1 MRTLESSLA
10 IRANYANFPDVNP
23 VEGTN
28 RPAKRGKEMLA
39 TTEVRMRGLIGRG
52 LLVVAAATV
61 AVGTTA
67 VRAQDRGVQKLE
79 PRRVQLDGFGASIGV
94 NARDVTAEEGQRAK
108 LSPPQGAYVTSVEP
122 ESPAQKAG
130 IAAGDII
137 VEFDGERVRSARQL
151 SRLVRESPDDR
162 SVKAA
167 IVRDGNRR
175 TVDVTPAHD
184 RTSITFPDLS
194 KLDAQIRDMTKN
206 FEFRYDGP
214 GGRGFGPRGRFG
226 VSLTSVSDQLATYF
240 GVKSGVLV
248 TSVEMESPAGRAGL
262 KAGDVITMVNTRAVS
277 AVSDVLEEVRRAD
290 AGGSVSLTVT
300 RDRKE
305 LKLTAMMPERER
317 PVVRTGR
324 AI

>member
-1 MRTLESSLA
+1 
-10 IRANYANFPDVNP
+10 
-23 VEGTN
+23 
-28 RPAKRGKEMLA
+28 
-39 TTEVRMRGLIGRG
+39 
-52 LLVVAAATV
+52 
-61 AVGTTA
+61 
-67 VRAQDRGVQKLE
+67 
-79 PRRVQLDGFGASIGV
+79 
-94 NARDVTAEEGQRAK
+94 
-108 LSPPQGAYVTSVEP
+108 
-122 ESPAQKAG
+122 
-130 IAAGDII
+130 
-137 VEFDGERVRSARQL
+137 
-151 SRLVRESPDDR
+151 
-162 SVKAA
+162 
-167 IVRDGNRR
+167 
-175 TVDVTPAHD
+175 VTPSND
-184 RTSITFPDLS
+184 RAWFTMPDLS
-194 KLDAQIRDMTKN
+194 KLDNQIRDMAKN